1 MTSHR
6 SALPDLPSRRTVLAA
21 GAAGAAVA
29 GLTALGST
37 PAQADTGRRP
47 VGAAGSRVGTGASLY
62 SVVEAYST
70 WHHRTGTGD
79 EAAALRWLEGELR
92 GLGAV
97 TGRWHY
103 DYPHYE
109 WQAQVRVGNV
119 SVPTVPLYYEGV
131 GRVRDRADF
140 IRPVRTSK
148 DGSDPA
154 VLAAVAEAA
163 QAGAKVAVLP
173 TTSTTASYPAYDG
186 LVAYNSDPDA
196 AKTGVPT
203 LLVPGQVADLIQR
216 HGADVDFSA
225 RTRPART
232 YCLTGWFGTRRP
244 VSDPIVVT
252 TPLSG
257 WFTCAAER
265 GTGLALA
272 LALAV
277 ELSREHPVFFLGN
290 TGHELNNY
298 GVRAY
303 LADEFD
309 LRPRAVF
316 HLGSALAAAAP
327 GPDGRFALAPR
338 GAASNPAFAA
348 VPGLADDLAT
358 ARFSQA
364 AKFPGE
370 GAVWNQILGP
380 SVPLL
385 SLAGNF
391 REFHSPDDLP
401 HITTSPEVLEQ
412 AYTAVRA
419 AAHDLIRA
427 T

>member
-1 MTSHR
+1 MTSKQ
-6 SALPDLPSRRTVLAA
+6 SNLPGLPSRRAVL
-21 GAAGAAVA
+21 AAGAAVA
-29 GLTALGST
+29 GLTTFGAT
-37 PAQADTGRRP
+37 PAHAGSVRRP
-47 VGAAGSRVGTGASLY
+47 VGASGGRIGSGASLY
-62 SVVEAYST
+62 SVVEAYSK
-70 WHHRTGTGD
+70 WHHRTGTDD
-79 EAAALRWLEGELR
+79 EAAALRWLERELR

-97 TGRWHY
+97 TGRWNY

-109 WQAQVRVGNV
+109 WKAHVRVGNV

-131 GRVRDRADF
+131 GRVTGRADF
-140 IRPVRTSK
+140 VRPVTTSK
-148 DGSDPA
+148 DGNDPA
-154 VLAAVAEAA
+154 VLAAVAEAVR
-163 QAGAKVAVLP
+163 AGASVAVLP
-173 TTSTTASYPAYDG
+173 TTSTTANYPAYDG

-196 AKTGVPT
+196 PKTGIPT
-203 LLVPGQVADLIQR
+203 LLVPGQVADRIQR
-216 HGADVDFSA
+216 YGADVDFRA
-225 RTRPART
+225 RTVPART
-232 YCLTGWFGTRRP
+232 YCLTGWFGTRTP
-244 VSDPIVVT
+244 VSDPIIVT

-272 LALAV
+272 LALCV

-290 TGHELNNY
+290 TGHELSNY

-316 HLGSALAAAAP
+316 HLGSALAAASP
-327 GPDGRFALAPR
+327 GPDGRFELAPR
-338 GAASNPAFAA
+338 GAAGNPGFDE
-348 VPGLADDLAT
+348 VPGLAAHLAT
-358 ARFSQA
+358 ARFNPA

-370 GAVWNQILGP
+370 GAVWNQALGP

-401 HITTSPEVLEQ
+401 HVTTSPEVLEQ
-412 AYTAVRA
+412 AYNAVRA